1 MAPRVRG
8 RPPHPDVLTPAEWA
22 VLNLWR
28 HGLSMG
34 AIAARRRIS
43 RYGARYH
50 LRNIAGKIGVE
61 TTQALRQWP
70 GFPATSA
77 LVARSDE
84 PMHDTLHVGPI
95 GQVSMQVRSAARAE
109 AWYRDVLGL
118 PHIFTFGDLV
128 FFDCAGTRLYLR
140 EVPDDQWRPSSI
152 LYFSVPDIQAAHR
165 VLSGLEIHFSGA
177 PNMIFKDDSTGVEE
191 WMAFLDDP
199 DGNTLA
205 IMSRV
210 QPAVAVA

>member
-1 MAPRVRG
+1 MR
-8 RPPHPDVLTPAEWA
+8 
-22 VLNLWR
+22 
-28 HGLSMG
+28 

-61 TTQALRQWP
+61 TTQALRDWP

-77 LVARSDE
+77 LAARSDE
-84 PMHDTLHVGPI
+84 PMNDALQLGPL
-95 GQVSMQVRSAARAE
+95 GQVSMHTRSAARAE

-118 PHIFTFGDLV
+118 AHIFTFGDLV
-128 FFDCAGTRLYLR
+128 FFDCAGTRLYIR

-152 LYFSVPDIQAAHR
+152 LYFSVPDIQSAHR
-165 VLSGLEIHFSGA
+165 ELGAREIRFSGA
-177 PNMIFKDDSTGVEE
+177 PHMIFKDPSTGVEE
-191 WMAFLDDP
+191 WMAFFDDP

-210 QPAVAVA
+210 QPAVTVA